1 MRKQAPMSK
10 GAGESLLLGYR
21 RVNRL
26 GHGAIQLAGP
36 GAFGPLKD
44 KRAEIAFASRSDR
57 TQRQSLTHRDRA
69 LGTCASSLNGV
80 HISNAFEW
88 RSKCQSNLQFTNCE
102 GVYKG
107 NRTHSLRPKRLHR
120 CRRHKGYVSAR
131 GSAPA
136 GTSTDLV
143 IRPLPLSKRSFEQLG
158 YRLLSLG
165 ADMQRR
171 KFMTLL
177 GGVAAIWPLSS
188 RAQQTA
194 MPLIGFLSG
203 QSPATSTYLVDA
215 FRAGLRE
222 TGFVEGQNV
231 AIEYRWA
238 LGQTDQLPA
247 LAADLVRRHV
257 AVIASTAGGGT
268 AASLAAKAA
277 TTTIP
282 IVFTSGLDPVKI
294 GLVGSLNRPG
304 GNVTGIAFLTRTLD
318 AKRLELLHEL
328 LPGATN
334 VGALLNPTFPDAPD
348 QLHEVQEAA
357 QRIGERLTL
366 LNASSARELDA
377 AFETIVQKGIGAL
390 LVGADPFFISRRE
403 QLVALAAHHGIPA
416 IYEDRDFTTV
426 GGLMSYGASFSDA
439 VRQVGVYTG
448 RILKGEKPTDLP
460 IQQPTKFELV
470 INLKTAKALGLTL
483 PPTLLAR
490 ADEVIE

>member
-1 MRKQAPMSK
+1 MRRREFMTGL
-10 GAGESLLLGYR
+10 GAAITGSIRSNAQQLPPVSLVGY
-21 RVNRL
+21 L
-26 GHGAIQLAGP
+26 YAGP
-36 GAFGPLKD
+36 
-44 KRAEIAFASRSDR
+44 AE
-57 TQRQSLTHRDRA
+57 
-69 LGTCASSLNGV
+69 
-80 HISNAFEW
+80 
-88 RSKCQSNLQFTNCE
+88 
-102 GVYKG
+102 
-107 NRTHSLRPKRLHR
+107 
-120 CRRHKGYVSAR
+120 
-131 GSAPA
+131 
-136 GTSTDLV
+136 
-143 IRPLPLSKRSFEQLG
+143 
-158 YRLLSLG
+158 
-165 ADMQRR
+165 
-171 KFMTLL
+171 
-177 GGVAAIWPLSS
+177 
-188 RAQQTA
+188 
-194 MPLIGFLSG
+194 GF
-203 QSPATSTYLVDA
+203 A
-215 FRAGLRE
+215 FRQVAFRKGLAE
-222 TGFVEGQNV
+222 TDYFEGCNV
-231 AIEYRWA
+231 AIETHWA
-238 LGQTDQLPA
+238 RNESFRL
-247 LAADLVRRHV
+247 ADLANELVGRGV
-257 AVIASTAGGGT
+257 AVLVASGNAQ
-268 AASLAAKAA
+268 AVLAAKAA